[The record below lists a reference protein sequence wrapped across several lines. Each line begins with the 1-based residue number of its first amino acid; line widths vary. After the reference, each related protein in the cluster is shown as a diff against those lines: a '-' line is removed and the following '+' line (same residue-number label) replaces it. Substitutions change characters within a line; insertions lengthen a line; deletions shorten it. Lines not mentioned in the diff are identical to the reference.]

1 MVPLC
6 ALNEPAAAWA
16 ADTPPAAAGG
26 GVPPDAMRLAVEA
39 RTGHRLRDF
48 RVEVRHGVGVVLYGR
63 SDCYYVKQL
72 AQHVVGQVSGLRVL
86 ANRIAVV
93 PPALGRT

>member
-1 MVPLC
+1 MIPLC
-6 ALNEPAAAWA
+6 APNEPAAAWA
-16 ADTPPAAAGG
+16 VSTWPAAPGG
-26 GVPPDAMRLAVEA
+26 CVPPDALRLAVEA

-48 RVEVRHGVGVVLYGR
+48 RVEVQHGVGVVLYGR

>member
-1 MVPLC
+1 MVLTV
-6 ALNEPAAAWA
+6 ALIESAAARAVGTLPAASGGCVP
-16 ADTPPAAAGG
+16 ADAL
-26 GVPPDAMRLAVEA
+26 RLAVEA
-39 RTGHRLRDF
+39 RAGHRLREF
-48 RVEVRHGVGVVLYGR
+48 RVEVSQGVGVVLYGW

-93 PPALGRT
+93 PPARGRG